1 MTTTYY
7 VALSTLFGGIYD
19 FIMVR
24 SIVGGDDGD
33 DNDDDYDDE
42 DNGIQ
47 MVVGYFVLKCIL
59 LSISRDTIWLFV
71 LVESYTGVERL
82 KLQARIQRGEI
93 VSNPYANVGRK
104 TINETT

>member
-7 VALSTLFGGIYD
+7 AALSSLFGGIYD

-33 DNDDDYDDE
+33 DDDDE

-104 TINETT
+104 TINETI